1 MEPEASPGA
10 TRQAGGITACS
21 AAACTRGGR
30 VVRNLMHRSLRR
42 SVGAGVV
49 PVALAACYSYPPL
62 QTLEPV
68 PQSRVSL
75 VLSDQGRV
83 GAGPA
88 IGTGVAR
95 VEGALIGST
104 DSDYTLRVVG
114 VTDIRGAQTRWSGAP
129 IRLHRTWVE
138 NAYER
143 RFSKP
148 RPYPPVGAGSPGVGT
163 VAGTPQLFG

>member
-1 MEPEASPGA
+1 M
-10 TRQAGGITACS
+10 
-21 AAACTRGGR
+21 
-30 VVRNLMHRSLRR
+30 RNRMHRSLRR

-49 PVALAACYSYPPL
+49 PVALAACYSYTPL

-114 VTDIRGAQTRWSGAP
+114 VTDIRGAQTRWSGEAG
-129 IRLHRTWVE
+129 R
-138 NAYER
+138 AR
-143 RFSKP
+143 RAARGSSP
-148 RPYPPVGAGSPGVGT
+148 RPRAATSPSAAGGGGRAAVRAAVRVSATTGGSPSG
-163 VAGTPQLFG
+163 